1 MCEPRYYQDW
11 ILIADFRFLEKHD
24 VRNLVHDVYLNVKEL
39 KYEEKV
45 KNYYNETYWKKLND
59 EWEKNKEEFFDPTL
73 WQDVDSSEEDK
84 EDDDDV
90 KHKQDEEIRR
100 MNIYGMCD
108 EKEKKVL
115 KRHWEELDNITEKW
129 NTACAV
135 LNDVK
140 HKRKQH
146 DDAYENFK
154 YERRCKKS
162 MWEIETKEELNQ
174 LRASFIEDD
183 KKDDAFRDKWKEL
196 AECAIAADKKVL
208 KYKEKYE
215 MLQKLDQQVRK
226 EYEKKLELKRMCPK
240 LKMQWDIWDNLSG
253 FVRHACTDKNFQT
266 CLSIVKHVLIEGWEE
281 NYKAEPNSNGLIAA
295 NKIGWWADKRVRD
308 KFGEQY
314 DYSVNHPEFGTAQPI
329 SYYVDA
335 EGKRIV
341 PPTEEFFETFHNDY
355 KRR

>member
-11 ILIADFRFLEKHD
+11 ILIADFRFLEKND
-24 VRNLVHDVYLNVKEL
+24 VRNLVHDMYLTVKKL

-45 KNYYNETYWKKLND
+45 KNFHNETYWKKLND
-59 EWEKNKEEFFDPTL
+59 EWEKNKDQNLGCSILEFSYSLRRCYKPHYHEE
-73 WQDVDSSEEDK
+73 
-84 EDDDDV
+84 
-90 KHKQDEEIRR
+90 DEEIRR
-100 MNIYGMCD
+100 MNIYGVCD

-140 HKRKQH
+140 HKRKQY

-183 KKDDAFRDKWKEL
+183 KKDDAFRDKWEEL

-215 MLQKLDQQVRK
+215 MLQKMDQQVRK
-226 EYEKKLELKRMCPK
+226 EYEKKLELKKMCPE
-240 LKMQWDIWDNLSG
+240 LKWQFEIWENLPG
-253 FVRHACTDKNFQT
+253 YVRHAFTDEQFQT
-266 CLSIVKHVLIEGWEE
+266 CLCIVEHALNEGWEE
-281 NYKAEPNSNGLIAA
+281 NYKAEPYSNGLIAA
-295 NKIGWWADKRVRD
+295 NKIGWWADRRVRD
-308 KFGEQY
+308 KLGEQY
-314 DYSVNHPEFGTAQPI
+314 DYSVTHPDFGTEKQYMLLSTLVEI
-329 SYYVDA
+329 NYF
-335 EGKRIV
+335 GKS
-341 PPTEEFFETFHNDY
+341 
-355 KRR
+355 